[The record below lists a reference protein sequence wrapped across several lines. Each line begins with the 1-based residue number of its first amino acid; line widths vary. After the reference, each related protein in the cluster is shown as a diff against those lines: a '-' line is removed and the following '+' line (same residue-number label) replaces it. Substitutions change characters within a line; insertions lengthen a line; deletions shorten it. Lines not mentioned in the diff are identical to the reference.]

1 MGNNGKMVREGCG
14 NEGERDIIK
23 EYFEKQ
29 KVQNNNSR
37 LLGLGLFMVIQLRV
51 IQLRVIQ
58 LT

>member
-51 IQLRVIQ
+51 IQL
-58 LT
+58 T